1 MHVIPWKVLREAV
14 TIEPIEG
21 TTDERVVMTRQIFRL
36 LMEAAL
42 ANIPFDEKY
51 YLSTHADVARSVQQ
65 GKCPGG
71 RQHYVASGYYEGR
84 DIGRA
89 GFDEA
94 WYLERYPD
102 VKKAV
107 IGGQSFSGWE
117 HYNGPGSK
125 EWRAPSKAAEPDLL
139 RWQNAI
145 KRARALNAAA
155 KEAASGG
162 QGHVNGA
169 GPRRPIVAASG

>member
-107 IGGQSFSGWE
+107 IG
-117 HYNGPGSK
+117 SK